1 MYVDVSNFH
10 LLFLSSFPFSVS
22 VFLYF
27 SVIIAI
33 KKVKNMLRNQ
43 DPQWREKIAEIPSA
57 WNFYG
62 EGPLILWPQHV
73 G

>member
-27 SVIIAI
+27 SVIIEI

-57 WNFYG
+57 WNFYA
-62 EGPLILWPQHV
+62 EGPLILLPQHI